1 MAAVSQSL
9 ARSEQKDDGL
19 FGSFEGTSPSIT
31 QTTPQDPIAMMAQA
45 MAALL
50 ASSNDDKFFWRE
62 HQMAEERRRREEAD
76 IRITTEVRYRQEEEE
91 RRRREEEVQIKWVE
105 VERERQI
112 RMEKLEELSAQRGN
126 SAIEEQARI
135 MESKEAL
142 CKAEQL
148 DRKRSNILHNLQ
160 KLNDSTDPEAYIE
173 TFEAAMTDGSFDQ
186 KDWLPALRN
195 LLTGKA
201 LSFFRELA
209 VTEETLYLSFKTSF
223 LERMGC
229 TIKQA
234 RKTLWN
240 NHPENDTNLREH
252 LQPILRAITRLG
264 EHLTTKADFT
274 AELFQGCLSA
284 YYSPDAIYNL
294 RHSDPKD
301 SFVSDGGGTTS
312 HVGIEADMGA

>member
-19 FGSFEGTSPSIT
+19 VGSFEGTPPSIK
-31 QTTPQDPIAMMAQA
+31 QTTPQDPMAMMAQA

-50 ASSNDDKFFWRE
+50 ASSNDDKNFWRE

-76 IRITTEVRYRQEEEE
+76 IRIATEVRYRQEEEE

-112 RMEKLEELSAQRGN
+112 RMEKLEEFSAQRGN

-148 DRKRSNILHNLQ
+148 DKKRSNILHNLQ
-160 KLNDSTDPEAYIE
+160 KLNDSTDPEAYLE
-173 TFEAAMTDGSFDQ
+173 TFEAAMTDGSFDK

-195 LLTGKA
+195 LLP
-201 LSFFRELA
+201 
-209 VTEETLYLSFKTSF
+209 
-223 LERMGC
+223 
-229 TIKQA
+229 A
-234 RKTLWN
+234 RHYPSSGNW
-240 NHPENDTNLREH
+240 P
-252 LQPILRAITRLG
+252 
-264 EHLTTKADFT
+264 
-274 AELFQGCLSA
+274 
-284 YYSPDAIYNL
+284 
-294 RHSDPKD
+294 
-301 SFVSDGGGTTS
+301 
-312 HVGIEADMGA
+312 